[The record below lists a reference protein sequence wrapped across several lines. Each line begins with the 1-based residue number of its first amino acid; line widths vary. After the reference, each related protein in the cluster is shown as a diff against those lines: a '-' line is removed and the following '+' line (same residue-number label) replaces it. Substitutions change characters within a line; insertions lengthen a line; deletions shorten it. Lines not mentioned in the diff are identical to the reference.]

1 MRQVD
6 VRIQLELL
14 DEDGFN
20 ADWIEE
26 TIQDCLME
34 ADGERIIKFEA
45 GTPMCPINQELVK
58 YDLEG
63 QVIKSVSQR
72 MQEEL
77 EPIDHPTEHDESD
90 DIEKQKVTTIT
101 PHDDIPD
108 SVKFMDRYQR
118 WRVKE

>member
-45 GTPMCPINQELVK
+45 GTPSCPVK

-63 QVIKSVSQR
+63 QVITVSKQ

-77 EPIDHPTEHDESD
+77 EPISHPTEHDESD
-90 DIEKQKVTTIT
+90 DIEKQKVTNTT
-101 PHDDIPD
+101 RSAYDDIPD
-108 SVKFMDRYQR
+108 SVKFMDRFQR

>member
-26 TIQDCLME
+26 AIQDCLME

-45 GTPMCPINQELVK
+45 GTPSCPVK

-63 QVIKSVSQR
+63 QVITVSKQ

-90 DIEKQKVTTIT
+90 DIEAAKYTTTIT

-108 SVKFMDRYQR
+108 SVKFMDRFQR